1 MKKSLKILLAI
12 IILLLICVLVF
23 NSKKQGKDE
32 KQEYGEK
39 NVFNSN
45 NEIKT
50 ALTLN
55 DKIQNDTIW
64 CGTFQL
70 LWNDLK
76 NNLAKQNIEFNP
88 QKQVVKNLNEETFTI
103 NDISDKYYYK
113 KIGVPTIQ
121 LKQEIENAI
130 KEKFNETSNILDN
143 FEWDKKSEKDY
154 FLYAMLKKE
163 FSFEK
168 EFEDLEKGSFGS
180 YEKVN
185 YFGIRKNN
193 DSGKLREQV
202 EVLYY
207 NNKDNFAIK
216 IKTKQED
223 EVMLCKNPKGNTFNE
238 MYQNI
243 NQEKIN
249 YSGSKVLEEKEI
261 LKVPN
266 IKVNQKT
273 EFEEIENE
281 PFLFENGD
289 RYLIEKALQTI
300 QFDLDKKGGK
310 IKSEAGMMIN
320 KADLLLG
327 ESREFAI
334 DNTFAIFLKEEGK
347 DNPYFAA
354 KIDDITKF
362 Q

>member
-154 FLYAMLKKE
+154 FLE
-163 FSFEK
+163 R
-168 EFEDLEKGSFGS
+168 
-180 YEKVN
+180 
-185 YFGIRKNN
+185 I
-193 DSGKLREQV
+193 
-202 EVLYY
+202 
-207 NNKDNFAIK
+207 
-216 IKTKQED
+216 
-223 EVMLCKNPKGNTFNE
+223 
-238 MYQNI
+238 
-243 NQEKIN
+243 
-249 YSGSKVLEEKEI
+249 
-261 LKVPN
+261 
-266 IKVNQKT
+266 
-273 EFEEIENE
+273 
-281 PFLFENGD
+281 
-289 RYLIEKALQTI
+289 
-300 QFDLDKKGGK
+300 
-310 IKSEAGMMIN
+310 
-320 KADLLLG
+320 
-327 ESREFAI
+327 
-334 DNTFAIFLKEEGK
+334 
-347 DNPYFAA
+347 
-354 KIDDITKF
+354 
-362 Q
+362 